1 MGPVQ
6 GSLRSSAH
14 VPLSQMM
21 KPAWKRAFT
30 VLGLTAAVATTLG
43 AGYAVLNTEFNR
55 LVPATVTVRSLAES
69 ADVNGD
75 GIVDGTDLEIVARNL
90 NTSPPGDPRADVD
103 GNGRVGLPD
112 LAFVALH
119 FYPPP
124 PTPVPTNTP
133 PPPTVQSNIVNFTL
147 ETRSVIIGTRVTW
160 VQQDSTT
167 HSTTSGAPGNPSGVW
182 NSPDLNK
189 GGTFAHVFNT
199 VGPFPYYCRFHSFMT
214 GTITVTQ

>member
-30 VLGLTAAVATTLG
+30 VLGLTAAVATALG

-75 GIVDGTDLEIVARNL
+75 GWTGRTWRSWRETSILAHRETPGRMWTEMDG
-90 NTSPPGDPRADVD
+90 
-103 GNGRVGLPD
+103 
-112 LAFVALH
+112 
-119 FYPPP
+119 
-124 PTPVPTNTP
+124 
-133 PPPTVQSNIVNFTL
+133 
-147 ETRSVIIGTRVTW
+147 
-160 VQQDSTT
+160 
-167 HSTTSGAPGNPSGVW
+167 
-182 NSPDLNK
+182 
-189 GGTFAHVFNT
+189 
-199 VGPFPYYCRFHSFMT
+199 
-214 GTITVTQ
+214 